1 MAASRSAGIVL
12 YRVSESLG
20 LEVWIAHMGGPFWSK
35 RDAGAWSIPKGE
47 ISAVAT
53 VGDPGVSGGPES
65 GESEIEA
72 ALREFEEEI
81 GSPPPDVPYIR
92 LGEFVQSSGKVV
104 IAFAAETD
112 FSVARVVS
120 NTFSIEW
127 PRHSG
132 RIQEFPEMDDA
143 RWVPAAAARE
153 KLVKGQAPIL
163 DALETLLRDPNRR

>member
-1 MAASRSAGIVL
+1 MAARRSAGIVL
-12 YRVSESLG
+12 YRVTESLG

-47 ISAVAT
+47 ISAIAT
-53 VGDPGVSGGPES
+53 LGHPGGSGASEP

-81 GSPPPDVPYIR
+81 GSPPPDVPYVR

-104 IAFAAETD
+104 VAFAAESD

-120 NTFSIEW
+120 NTFSLEW
-127 PRHSG
+127 PRNSG
-132 RIQEFPEMDDA
+132 RLQEFPEMDDA
-143 RWVPAAAARE
+143 RWVPAAAARD